1 MKSSRNN
8 KNSVF
13 RNIYEQPYNE
23 RTRLKLYNSAK
34 GKSIDD
40 FSFPLKWMVWSAQKL
55 NMGSLTEYLGRPT

>member
-34 GKSIDD
+34 GKPILWILSSLFNEWSGLFKD
-40 FSFPLKWMVWSAQKL
+40 FAW
-55 NMGSLTEYLGRPT
+55 LTE